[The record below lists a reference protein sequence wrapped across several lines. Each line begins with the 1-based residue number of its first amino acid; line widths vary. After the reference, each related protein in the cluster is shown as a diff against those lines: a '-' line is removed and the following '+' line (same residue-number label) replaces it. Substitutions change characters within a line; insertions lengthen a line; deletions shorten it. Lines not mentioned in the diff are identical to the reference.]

1 MAAAGIDA
9 DHEAI
14 TRKEV
19 LNRLR
24 LGIWTMLRYSFL
36 RPDLPE
42 LLRSVTEDGISTHR
56 LIMTTDGPAPQ
67 FVEEHGLV
75 DGMLRVAVDNGV
87 SPMQAL
93 QMVTINP
100 ATLFRID
107 GQVGGRHRPRA
118 DLLLL
123 PDLASFRPQTVI
135 TRGAWR
141 PRAGGFAPRFRT
153 RTGTRTA
160 AGHASTL
167 TWISATPHSTR

>member
-1 MAAAGIDA
+1 
-9 DHEAI
+9 
-14 TRKEV
+14 
-19 LNRLR
+19 
-24 LGIWTMLRYSFL
+24 MLRYSSL

-42 LLRSVTEDGISTHR
+42 LLRSVTEDEISTHR

-107 GQVGGRHRPRA
+107 GQVGGIGIGRRATSCYSPTSPRSA
-118 DLLLL
+118 RRRSSPGD
-123 PDLASFRPQTVI
+123 
-135 TRGAWR
+135 AWW
-141 PRAGGFAPRFRT
+141 PKAGGFACRFRT

-167 TWISATPHSTR
+167 TWTSATPHSTR